1 MVALV
6 ALERVFELWLSRRNA
21 RRLSLSM
28 PGAVE
33 AGAAH
38 TRVMGFF
45 HAAVLLGCALE
56 GRRARK
62 RRWALLPLLG
72 AQALRYWAAA
82 SLGDR
87 WNVRVL
93 VVPGAPP
100 VTKGP
105 YRFVRHPN
113 YLAVIVEMLALPIYC
128 GAPRTAVFATLGNAL
143 LLAGRIRIEEGALGG
158 AYAAAFAG
166 RPRFLP
172 SRRSHVGSGNPAG
185 NPAHRA

>member
-21 RRLSLSM
+21 RRSR
-28 PGAVE
+28 GAVE
-33 AGAAH
+33 AGAGH
-38 TRVMGFF
+38 TRLMAVF

-62 RRWALLPLLG
+62 RRWALSPLAF
-72 AQALRYWAAA
+72 AQALRYWAVA

-87 WNVRVL
+87 WNIRVL

-100 VTKGP
+100 ITKGP
-105 YRFVRHPN
+105 YRFLRHPN

-128 GAPRTAVFATLGNAL
+128 GAPWTALFATIGNAM
-143 LLAGRIRIEEGALGG
+143 LLAGRIAIEERALGG
-158 AYAAAFAG
+158 AYAAAFAD
-166 RPRFLP
+166 RPRLLP
-172 SRRSHVGSGNPAG
+172 SRRSHVGSGNPLG
-185 NPAHRA
+185 NPTHRA

>member
-21 RRLSLSM
+21 RRLSRS
-28 PGAVE
+28 GAVE
-33 AGAAH
+33 AGAGL
-38 TRVMGFF
+38 TRVIGLF
-45 HAAVLLGCALE
+45 HAAVLTACALE

-62 RRWALLPLLG
+62 RRWALAPLLG

-87 WNVRVL
+87 WNISVL
-93 VVPGAPP
+93 VVPGAQP

-105 YRFVRHPN
+105 YRFLRHPN

-128 GAPRTAVFATLGNAL
+128 GAPRTALFATVGNAL
-143 LLAGRIRIEEGALGG
+143 LLAGRIRIEEDALGS

-172 SRRSHVGSGNPAG
+172 SRRSHVGSGNLAG
-185 NPAHRA
+185 NPAYRA